1 MKCCYL
7 KYFLFLCFFL
17 HILKAEDSKLSIIS
31 DLQDAFMPFSALD
44 SEYKKIK
51 DYKKFLQSISTRK
64 VYINSFE
71 TKDEDLARFKKLDYA
86 KPPGTTTNISEPKP
100 ANIESKKPTPKYDI
114 KDFQALSPKC
124 YNKTFKLKKDQQID
138 PVQILSAIAKE
149 CDFSLQYIKHEGTK
163 HDSYLHL
170 LNLNDIVLPELID
183 VLLDDFFYEIKPHLL
198 IIKDIDMRIFT
209 LNYISST
216 RIAQSNTDVLFSQD
230 NAYYGNGYYGGY
242 YGNTYNNYN
251 RQNVRVPQINTESN
265 TQFGKSGTKIYSLDS
280 TNFFS
285 DIEQRLKGILDSN
298 GKFIIDKSSGSISI
312 WSNKEKMREVEKF
325 LENLKD
331 KINLQVSID
340 VEILSL
346 LHFSSSNIGLDWQ
359 QIFSILNPTSSNY
372 SLGSGMAVF
381 NVANDSSDL
390 NAIFSLLKTYGNL
403 RSLSNPKIVALNN
416 QPAIISV
423 GSVLR
428 YSQNLVFQSNNTNNT
443 IQNTSTQYPSVFSG
457 ILLDIT
463 PSISDDYV
471 ILRINPSITRTKDP
485 EIENS
490 PQALTSPPNL
500 STSQLS
506 SIVRLR
512 NGQRV
517 IIGGLLSNIS
527 QNNTQAI
534 PGLGETKALKYLFGK
549 NARIQRS
556 EELIIIITPRI
567 MDN

>member
-1 MKCCYL
+1 M
-7 KYFLFLCFFL
+7 
-17 HILKAEDSKLSIIS
+17 
-31 DLQDAFMPFSALD
+31 
-44 SEYKKIK
+44 
-51 DYKKFLQSISTRK
+51 
-64 VYINSFE
+64 
-71 TKDEDLARFKKLDYA
+71 
-86 KPPGTTTNISEPKP
+86 
-100 ANIESKKPTPKYDI
+100 
-114 KDFQALSPKC
+114 
-124 YNKTFKLKKDQQID
+124 
-138 PVQILSAIAKE
+138 
-149 CDFSLQYIKHEGTK
+149 
-163 HDSYLHL
+163 
-170 LNLNDIVLPELID
+170 
-183 VLLDDFFYEIKPHLL
+183 
-198 IIKDIDMRIFT
+198 
-209 LNYISST
+209 
-216 RIAQSNTDVLFSQD
+216 
-230 NAYYGNGYYGGY
+230 
-242 YGNTYNNYN
+242 
-251 RQNVRVPQINTESN
+251 PQINTESN

-312 WSNKEKMREVEKF
+312 WSSKEKMREVEKF